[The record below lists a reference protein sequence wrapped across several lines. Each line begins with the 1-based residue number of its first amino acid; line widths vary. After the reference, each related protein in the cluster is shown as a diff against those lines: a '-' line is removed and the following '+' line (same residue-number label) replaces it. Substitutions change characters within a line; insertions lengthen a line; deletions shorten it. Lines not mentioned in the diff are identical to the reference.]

1 MYPLNTKTTGEY
13 YLQVRQK
20 KIFVSA
26 NILEN
31 NDMVDNKIDMQN
43 FIFFFLFLPGFIQ
56 DKDQV
61 FKRTG
66 TCQKI
71 AIETLRWVGF
81 SLFLYQSGMT
91 STLSKVHCNNELN
104 CTGLLT
110 TQIHKIHNLH
120 VNNNKQEA
128 KD

>member
-43 FIFFFLFLPGFIQ
+43 FIFFLFFIFTCIYTGQGSGF
-56 DKDQV
+56 
-61 FKRTG
+61 
-66 TCQKI
+66 
-71 AIETLRWVGF
+71 
-81 SLFLYQSGMT
+81 
-91 STLSKVHCNNELN
+91 
-104 CTGLLT
+104 
-110 TQIHKIHNLH
+110 
-120 VNNNKQEA
+120 
-128 KD
+128 